1 MVVKKNISFEA
12 TWNYANIVRTEYD
25 IRTPDPSCDRST
37 SNLIPDED
45 IEENVNKLAKLLGV
59 KNISSEIEKIPE
71 DAINYYSKVF
81 IYLTFCPTSITM
93 EYWKTLYK
101 KIFAGSLSRFLILTS
116 MVLRK
121 TTDAEQKIAM
131 NLLGNLAST
140 FNLEYIHDSIDIEEG
155 YNVHKNITSVKG

>member
-1 MVVKKNISFEA
+1 
-12 TWNYANIVRTEYD
+12 
-25 IRTPDPSCDRST
+25 
-37 SNLIPDED
+37 
-45 IEENVNKLAKLLGV
+45 
-59 KNISSEIEKIPE
+59 
-71 DAINYYSKVF
+71 
-81 IYLTFCPTSITM
+81 
-93 EYWKTLYK
+93 
-101 KIFAGSLSRFLILTS
+101 